1 MIVSFEASANI
12 DTRLFGYF
20 TMKYD
25 PEFFQDIRENLTE
38 ISKNDLLTFS
48 CDTDS
53 IKLIYGEYS
62 SVKRIIKVS
71 DVEQKRF
78 TDVYNSDFNHRA
90 TKRFESVKLNID
102 QDYFYFTGLYVGVGK
117 QLIEFQSLNF
127 DKRFIDSLETT
138 YKKQE
143 CVVA

>member
-53 IKLIYGEYS
+53 IKLIFGEYS

-78 TDVYNSDFNHRA
+78 TDKFNSDFNHRA
-90 TKRFESVKLNID
+90 TKKFESVKLNID